1 MKAARQT
8 TVEATEKAPI
18 QLESFAFPPLSPL
31 PQLHLYCF
39 LFSRELDVRGVH
51 VAKDGKQQLICHIL

>member
-1 MKAARQT
+1 MKAARRT
-8 TVEATEKAPI
+8 TVEATEKALI

-39 LFSRELDVRGVH
+39 HFSGELDVRGVH
-51 VAKDGKQQLICHIL
+51 VTKDGKQQLIFHIL